1 MRPASISLVP
11 YRYRVDSY
19 RAHMAQAKLSAPVE
33 PIRGYSLHPFYAK
46 QRQWTAEVADVL
58 SRLYRYTTELERAA
72 RQFAPSRRGSLG
84 NAAADGTAPDVEVL
98 LRRTRQLAERYNR
111 LQRFWRER
119 PDSFAPGLDDTFSRI
134 TRAAQSV
141 LPAYGIRLQQDGS
154 LDVDDAAFRQGVT
167 QDFSGFEQAMQDL
180 SQSFRQV
187 ADRLQAAPPG
197 VFSRRGALSKGG
209 NPYESSLL
217 PNLFFRHA
225 ASTGLF
231 LNQLW

>member
-1 MRPASISLVP
+1 MRPAPISQMP

-19 RAHMAQAKLSAPVE
+19 RFHMAQAKLSAPVE

-72 RQFAPSRRGSLG
+72 RQFEPSRRGNLV
-84 NAAADGTAPDVEVL
+84 NAAADAPDVELL

-111 LQRFWRER
+111 LQRFLRER

-134 TRAAQSV
+134 TRAAQRV

-154 LDVDDAAFRQGVT
+154 LEVDDDAFRQGIAK
-167 QDFSGFEQAMQDL
+167 DFSGFEQAMQGL

-197 VFSRRGALSKGG
+197 SFPRRDASSKRA
-209 NPYESSLL
+209 NPYESFLL
-217 PNLFFRHA
+217 PSLFYRHA

-231 LNQLW
+231 VNQLW